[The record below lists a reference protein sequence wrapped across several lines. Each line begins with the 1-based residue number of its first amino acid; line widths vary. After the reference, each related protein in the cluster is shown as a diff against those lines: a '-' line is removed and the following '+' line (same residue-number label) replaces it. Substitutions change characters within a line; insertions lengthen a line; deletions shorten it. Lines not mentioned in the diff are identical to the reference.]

1 MKKMMNTKSHPITM
15 KDFHLLIFTLVSL
28 ILIIVPVTALAQEL
42 AKFEGTIQGLNCV
55 HFQQKCP
62 EKDLDMYI
70 ALEHDFVLLLSDGS
84 HFVLPNLDRGIKAR
98 YLTKEVRIRGEQKGT
113 TIRVENFEVKK
124 GNQYRLVSNFQEQQ
138 KLEQAP

>member
-1 MKKMMNTKSHPITM
+1 MKRMMMIKTQIITITGYHYLIIALSVSMSLMVPITGM
-15 KDFHLLIFTLVSL
+15 TAELV
-28 ILIIVPVTALAQEL
+28 TY
-42 AKFEGTIQGLNCV
+42 EGTIQGLNCI
-55 HFQQKCP
+55 HYQQKCP

-70 ALEHDFVLLLSDGS
+70 ALEHDFVLLLPDGR
-84 HFVLPNLDRGIKAR
+84 HFVLPDLDRGIKAR

-124 GNQYRLVSNFQEQQ
+124 GNQYRLVWNFQEQQ